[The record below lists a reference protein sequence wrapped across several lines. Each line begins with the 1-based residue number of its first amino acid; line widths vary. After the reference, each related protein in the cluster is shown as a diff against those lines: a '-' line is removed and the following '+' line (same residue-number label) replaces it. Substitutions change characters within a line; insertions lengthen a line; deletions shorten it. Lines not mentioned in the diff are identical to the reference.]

1 MGKQN
6 IHTHTYKQSY
16 TYIYGR
22 SETWVVL
29 YTHMLFYLCT
39 VPRLRA
45 TMLMHICAVSF
56 DSKIETPNIPV
67 VYGLF
72 PDRYRRP
79 RYLRGCIHKCNF
91 GNKSDLLHSSSCMAC
106 HGVHMRCV
114 YAMVFSRSK
123 QCSPFQRFI
132 CAETSI
138 ARNAM
143 IFDTAPTGV
152 AESTLT
158 G

>member
-1 MGKQN
+1 MGK
-6 IHTHTYKQSY
+6 HKHTYKQSY
-16 TYIYGR
+16 TYIYTGDPKPG
-22 SETWVVL
+22 L
-29 YTHMLFYLCT
+29 FCTHMLFYSCT

-72 PDRYRRP
+72 SDCYRRP
-79 RYLRGCIHKCNF
+79 RYLRGCIHKCNV
-91 GNKSDLLHSSSCMAC
+91 GNKSDLLQSSSCMAC
-106 HGVHMRCV
+106 HSVHMRCV
-114 YAMVFSRSK
+114 NYAMVFSRSK
-123 QCSPFQRFI
+123 QRSPFQRFI

-143 IFDTAPTGV
+143 MFDTAPTGV
-152 AESTLT
+152 AESALT